1 MSLFLTLLLVS
12 YPLVIHLSIRAER
25 ADIAIYFIAAILLL
39 PLLFNVFR
47 ARRPALWMMVM
58 AGLSLMVGYLGYR
71 YAASMIV
78 IPPLLIFSGLFL
90 FFGYSL
96 RAEGTPVITRF
107 AELILGEVE
116 PDVRAY
122 TRKATMAW
130 MIFFLVM
137 LLISLALALWA
148 PLTVWSWFAN
158 FMAYLLIAVMF
169 VVEFAV
175 RRYCLPH
182 HVDYSFFE
190 FLRNLRRVDYRHVIK

>member
-12 YPLVIHLSIRAER
+12 YPLVIHFSIHAGR
-25 ADIAIYFIAAILLL
+25 ADIAIYFIAAVLLL
-39 PLLFNVFR
+39 PLVFSLFR
-47 ARRPALWMMVM
+47 LRRPALWMVM
-58 AGLSLMVGYLGYR
+58 MSALSVILTVLGYN
-71 YAASMIV
+71 YASSMIV
-78 IPPLLIFSGLFL
+78 IPPILIFSSLFL

-107 AELILGEVE
+107 AELILGDVE

-130 MIFFLVM
+130 MVFFLTM
-137 LLISLALALWA
+137 LLISIILAWWA
-148 PLTVWSWFAN
+148 PLEVWSWFTN
-158 FMAYLLIAVMF
+158 FLAYVLIGVMF
-169 VVEFAV
+169 ITEFAV

-182 HVDYSFFE
+182 HVDYSFLE